1 MKCLLVRMG
10 GSQKYTG
17 NYLDIDWVD
26 GLALVTS
33 TEYSRI
39 SSLFRVAVIKD
50 IDVSVEQLLALGD
63 GASSAKSDSKK
74 LQGEVKTLKG
84 DLKTLRAENK
94 ELLSEVAKYKDAS
107 NVSSELSTGVVGD
120 VKPVSPV
127 RKKRQ
132 KK

>member
-1 MKCLLVRMG
+1 MKCLLIKMNNMPN
-10 GSQKYTG
+10 YTG
-17 NYLDIDWVD
+17 NYLDVDWID
-26 GLALVTS
+26 GNALVTQP
-33 TEYSRI
+33 EYIRL
-39 SSLFRVAVIKD
+39 SSLFRVDIVKD

-63 GASSAKSDSKK
+63 GASSAKGDNKK